1 MGPLADMQV
10 LDLTSMVSGPM
21 AAAMLADQGAEVIK
35 VEPPGGEQLRYLGP
49 PLNGLP
55 PTFFSCNRGKK
66 SIAVDLK
73 QEMGQK
79 VLWRLIENADV
90 LLQNFRPGAMERMG
104 FGEAAVRSRNERII
118 YVSISG
124 FGETGPYSDQRVYDP
139 VIQALSGATDIQA
152 HRLTREPE
160 MFRVIIADKVAALT
174 VAQAVSSALFHR
186 QRSGEGQHIKL
197 SMLDAMLAFFWPE
210 GMGGLTYAD
219 AGFDPAERSGSMDLI
234 YPTLD
239 GHITAGVISD
249 KEWVGM
255 CRAIDRED
263 LMDDERFSTARARGR
278 NAQIR
283 KQITREEISKWPSE
297 EILARLNENDVPNA
311 PLLRRT
317 ELLDNEQIVASD
329 SIDRT
334 EYEGFGEVRQARPA
348 ARFSRTP
355 SATRGPA
362 PKLGEH
368 SIDILARLGYSRED
382 RRQLVEDGV
391 IVTGE
396 CE

>member
-1 MGPLADMQV
+1 MGPLAGMQV
-10 LDLTSMVSGPM
+10 LDLTSMVSGPV
-21 AAAMLADQGAEVIK
+21 AGAMLADQGAEVIK
-35 VEPPGGEQLRYLGP
+35 IEPPHGEQMRHLGQP
-49 PLNGLP
+49 HNGLP

-66 SIAVDLK
+66 SIAVNLK
-73 QEMGQK
+73 REAGQE
-79 VLWRLIENADV
+79 VLWRLIEQADV

-104 FGEAAVRSRNERII
+104 FGEETVRARNQRII

-124 FGETGPYSDQRVYDP
+124 FGETGPYADQRVYDP

-152 HRLTREPE
+152 NRITREPE
-160 MFRVIIADKVAALT
+160 MFRVIVADKVSSLT

-186 QRSGEGQHIKL
+186 ERSGEGQHIRL

-234 YPTLD
+234 YPTRD
-239 GHITAGVISD
+239 GYITAGVISD

-255 CRAIDRED
+255 CRAIERED
-263 LMDDERFSTARARGR
+263 LIDDERFSTARARGR

-283 KQITREEISKWPSE
+283 KEITREEIAKWPSE
-297 EILARLNENDVPNA
+297 EILARLNANDVPNA

-317 ELLDNEQIVASD
+317 QLLDNEQIVASD
-329 SIDRT
+329 SIART

-355 SATRGPA
+355 GTTGARA
-362 PKLGEH
+362 PMLGEH
-368 SIDILARLGYSRED
+368 SIDILARLGYSEED
-382 RRQLVEDGV
+382 RRQLVENGI

-396 CE
+396 NA